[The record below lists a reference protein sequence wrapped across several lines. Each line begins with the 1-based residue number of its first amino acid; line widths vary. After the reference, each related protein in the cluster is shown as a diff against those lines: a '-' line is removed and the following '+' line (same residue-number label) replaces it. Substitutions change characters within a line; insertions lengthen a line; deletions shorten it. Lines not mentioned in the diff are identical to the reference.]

1 MMKLID
7 YTVKGF
13 TEELASSSPAPGGG
27 STAAIEGAF
36 GAGLVAMVCELT
48 LGNKKYEE
56 FHESANAIKDEAN
69 TYRERLLEIVDED
82 TEAFNLVSA
91 AFAMKKETEEEK
103 QLRREAIQNG
113 LKQCCVPPLD
123 VMRNVFET
131 LKLAQKLIDSYNTS
145 TASDLGTGI
154 VSLRSALQGAY
165 FNVLINAGSIKDE
178 QYVSEKKTEAET
190 IRNEFELLYD
200 SLYQKILEELTR

>member
-1 MMKLID
+1 MKLID

>member
-1 MMKLID
+1 
-7 YTVKGF
+7 
-13 TEELASSSPAPGGG
+13 
-27 STAAIEGAF
+27 
-36 GAGLVAMVCELT
+36 
-48 LGNKKYEE
+48 
-56 FHESANAIKDEAN
+56 DEAN